1 MKKILCFLSLILC
14 LTTFFI
20 SPSAQAQTSEL
31 NLQNVKEFKV
41 QGGALV
47 NGYSTNPEKWNLLTG
62 TGNRE
67 FTSHVDFKEAYAEKP
82 VVVLEISGLDV
93 LNAAN
98 NRITATPTNVTPTG
112 FDINYQTWADSQ
124 IWSVFLNWTA
134 FGGK

>member
-47 NGYSTNPEKWNLLTG
+47 NGYSANPEKWNLLTG
-62 TGNRE
+62 TGKRE
-67 FTSHVDFKEAYAEKP
+67 FTSHVDFKEAYAQKP
-82 VVVLEISGLDV
+82 VVVLAISGLDV

-98 NRITATPTNVTPTG
+98 NRITATATNVTPRG
-112 FDINYQTWADSQ
+112 FDINYKTWANSQ

>member
-82 VVVLEISGLDV
+82 VVVLAISGLDV

-124 IWSVFLNWTA
+124 ISSVFLNWTA

>member
-82 VVVLEISGLDV
+82 VVVLAISGLDV

>member
-1 MKKILCFLSLILC
+1 

-82 VVVLEISGLDV
+82 VVVLAISGLDV

-124 IWSVFLNWTA
+124 ISSVFLNWTA

>member
-20 SPSAQAQTSEL
+20 SPSAQASEL

-47 NGYSTNPEKWNLLTG
+47 NGYSANSKKWNLLTG
-62 TGNRE
+62 TGERE
-67 FTSHVDFKEAYAEKP
+67 FTSHVDFKEAYAQKP
-82 VVVLEISGLDV
+82 VVVLAISGLDV

-98 NRITATPTNVTPTG
+98 NRITATATNVTPRG
-112 FDINYQTWADSQ
+112 FDINYKTWANSQ

>member
-47 NGYSTNPEKWNLLTG
+47 NGYSANPEKWNLLTG
-62 TGNRE
+62 TGKRE
-67 FTSHVDFKEAYAEKP
+67 FTSHVDFKEAYAQKP
-82 VVVLEISGLDV
+82 VVVLAISGLDV

-98 NRITATPTNVTPTG
+98 NRITATATNVTPTG

>member
-47 NGYSTNPEKWNLLTG
+47 NGYSANPEKWNLLTG
-62 TGNRE
+62 TGKRE
-67 FTSHVDFKEAYAEKP
+67 FTRHVDFKEAYVEKP
-82 VVVLEISGLDV
+82 VVVLAISGLDV

-98 NRITATPTNVTPTG
+98 NRITATATNVTPTG
-112 FDINYQTWADSQ
+112 FDINYKTWADSQ

>member
-47 NGYSTNPEKWNLLTG
+47 NGYSANPEKWNLLTG
-62 TGNRE
+62 TGKRE
-67 FTSHVDFKEAYAEKP
+67 FTSHVDFKEAYAQKP
-82 VVVLEISGLDV
+82 VVVLAISGLDV

-98 NRITATPTNVTPTG
+98 NRITATATNVTPTG
-112 FDINYQTWADSQ
+112 FDINYKTWANSQ
-124 IWSVFLNWTA
+124 ISSVFLNWTA

>member
-47 NGYSTNPEKWNLLTG
+47 NGYSANPEKWNLLTG

-67 FTSHVDFKEAYAEKP
+67 FTSHVDFKEAYAQKP
-82 VVVLEISGLDV
+82 VVVLAISGLDV

-98 NRITATPTNVTPTG
+98 NRITATATNVTPRG
-112 FDINYQTWADSQ
+112 FDINYKTWADSQ

>member
-47 NGYSTNPEKWNLLTG
+47 NGYSANPEKWNLLTG
-62 TGNRE
+62 TGKRE
-67 FTSHVDFKEAYAEKP
+67 FTSHVDFKEAYAQKP
-82 VVVLEISGLDV
+82 VVVLAISGLDV

-98 NRITATPTNVTPTG
+98 NRITATATNVTPRG
-112 FDINYQTWADSQ
+112 FDINYKTWANSQ
-124 IWSVFLNWTA
+124 ISSVFLNWTA

>member
-47 NGYSTNPEKWNLLTG
+47 NGYSANPEKWNLLTG

-67 FTSHVDFKEAYAEKP
+67 FTSHVDFKEAYAQKP
-82 VVVLEISGLDV
+82 VVVLAISGLDV

-98 NRITATPTNVTPTG
+98 NRITATATNVTPRG
-112 FDINYQTWADSQ
+112 FDINYKTWANSQ

>member
-47 NGYSTNPEKWNLLTG
+47 NGYSANPEKWNLLTG

-82 VVVLEISGLDV
+82 VVVLAISGLDV

-124 IWSVFLNWTA
+124 ISSVFLNWTA

>member
-47 NGYSTNPEKWNLLTG
+47 NGYSANSKKWNLLTG
-62 TGNRE
+62 TGERE
-67 FTSHVDFKEAYAEKP
+67 FTSHVDFKEAYAQKP
-82 VVVLEISGLDV
+82 VVVLAISGLDV

-98 NRITATPTNVTPTG
+98 NRITATATNVTPRG
-112 FDINYQTWADSQ
+112 FDINYKTWANSQ